1 MSKNSKKEQDKV
13 NLTNTFKPGESGNT
27 DGRPKKIVSAALD
40 ALRLE
45 GEEVTAAMAQETM
58 NVFLSLTKAK
68 ITAIANDDKQSIM
81 FRIIARA
88 MLKDKQF
95 EVLNSLLDRSHG
107 KAIQKTEVKSEVEIK
122 ANDLTKL
129 TDEELRKFIELA
141 TKSIAAPS
149 GDGEA

>member
-1 MSKNSKKEQDKV
+1 MANNKKVVD
-13 NLTNTFKPGESGNT
+13 NLKKFQKGESGNPN
-27 DGRPKKIVSAALD
+27 GRPKKIVSAALD

-45 GEEVTAAMAQETM
+45 GEQVTAAMAQETI

-68 ITAIANDDKQSIM
+68 ITAIANDEKQSIM

-107 KAIQKTEVKSEVEIK
+107 KALQKLE
-122 ANDLTKL
+122 TKD
-129 TDEELRKFIELA
+129 TSVSDEEL
-141 TKSIAAPS
+141 
-149 GDGEA
+149 EARIKAYENRNGK

>member
-1 MSKNSKKEQDKV
+1 MANNKNAKDNLKPCKKGE
-13 NLTNTFKPGESGNT
+13 TNNPN
-27 DGRPKKIVSAALD
+27 GRPKKIVSAALD

-107 KAIQKTEVKSEVEIK
+107 KAIQKTEVKSEFVGNILK
-122 ANDLTKL
+122 
-129 TDEELRKFIELA
+129 IELSS
-141 TKSIAAPS
+141 TGVTLPKNESQII
-149 GDGEA
+149 E